1 MLNIEMLYL
10 LVGLA
15 TTQIDDDA
23 HEALD
28 ALMVA
33 PAEHEVSVTPDDDVY
48 VDIGI

>member
-15 TTQIDDDA
+15 TAQIDDDA
-23 HEALD
+23 NDDLA
-28 ALMVA
+28 ALMV
-33 PAEHEVSVTPDDDVY
+33 PVAEDEVSVTPDDDLY

>member
-15 TTQIDDDA
+15 TAQIDDDA
-23 HEALD
+23 NEALE
-28 ALMVA
+28 ALMVT
-33 PAEHEVSVTPDDDVY
+33 PAEHEVSVTTDEDVY

>member
-1 MLNIEMLYL
+1 MLNLDMLYL

-15 TTQIDDDA
+15 TAQIDDDA
-23 HEALD
+23 TEALD

-33 PAEHEVSVTPDDDVY
+33 PAEHEVAVTNDDDTY

>member
-15 TTQIDDDA
+15 TAQIDDEGHDA
-23 HEALD
+23 LE
-28 ALMVA
+28 ALMVM
-33 PAEHEVSVTPDDDVY
+33 PVEHDIVTDTDDVY